1 MAARKVRGRHR
12 SPEPVAT
19 VEFSLVDIGHE
30 IVHVKDQ
37 ILYGTCAIF
46 LWIN

>member
-1 MAARKVRGRHR
+1 MAVWGVRGRHR

-30 IVHVKDQ
+30 IVNVKDQ
-37 ILYGTCAIF
+37 ILYCTCAIF
-46 LWIN
+46 PSIN